1 MRASTHRLAALG
13 DPASLLASPAS
24 PRSAVRLLFITHSF
38 PPRDRPLSNVGGM
51 QRVAVDLHHAMSE
64 HPRVILATKAIYTS
78 WRWTGLRTA
87 LFLPKL
93 VLTLPRRVR
102 KEQIDVV
109 LFSSMVTASL
119 APLLRSRLPE
129 THLVAIAHGH
139 DVTMALPPYQ
149 RWLRR
154 VFGALDAVLPVSRA
168 TAEACEARG
177 ARPDGVHV
185 CPNGIRL
192 DRFGTLPARDAAR
205 RALLAAHRLPDD
217 AFLLASVGR
226 QVKRKGTAWFV
237 RHVLPRLDPSA
248 YLLVA
253 GSGPQEEAI
262 LQAAAAAGV
271 SDRLR
276 LLGRVPEA
284 DLATL
289 LRGADVFVMPNV
301 EVEGDMEGF
310 GVVMLEA
317 GLCELPVVAAALE
330 GIQDVVTD
338 GANGFLVPPE
348 DPEAFAGQIEVLFRD
363 RELRD
368 LLGERAREYV
378 VATFS
383 WPAVARRTINSIQRV
398 LKTSRSASAA
408 R

>member
-1 MRASTHRLAALG
+1 ML
-13 DPASLLASPAS
+13 AS
-24 PRSAVRLLFITHSF
+24 PRSFADPTRSSASSGQLRPAVRLLFVTHSF

-51 QRVAVDLHHAMSE
+51 QRVAVDLHRAMSE
-64 HPRVILATKAIYTS
+64 HPRVILATEAIYTS
-78 WRWTGLRTA
+78 WTWTAARTT

-93 VLTLPRRVR
+93 LASLPRRIR
-102 KEQIDVV
+102 REQIDVV
-109 LFSSMVTASL
+109 VFSSMVTASL
-119 APLLRSRLPE
+119 APLLCRTAAGRRAKY
-129 THLVAIAHGH
+129 VAIAHGH
-139 DVTMALPPYQ
+139 DVTMAFPPYQ

-154 VFGALDAVLPVSRA
+154 VFGALDAVLPVSQA
-168 TAEACEARG
+168 TAEACEERG
-177 ARPDGVHV
+177 ADADQIEV

-192 DRFGTLPARDAAR
+192 DRFGSLPDRAAAR
-205 RALLAAHRLPDD
+205 QQLLDAYGLPGD

-237 RHVLPRLDPSA
+237 EHVLPRLSTDTPT
-248 YLLVA
+248 YFLVA
-253 GSGPQEEAI
+253 GSGPEEDTI
-262 LQAAAAAGV
+262 RQAAAQAGV
-271 SDRLR
+271 TDRLQ

-289 LRGADVFVMPNV
+289 LRGSDVFVMPNV
-301 EVEGDMEGF
+301 QVEGDMEGF

-348 DPEAFAGQIEVLFRD
+348 DPTAFAEQIRVLIRD

-368 LLGERAREYV
+368 LLGERSREYV
-378 VATFS
+378 MGAFS
-383 WPAVARRTINSIQRV
+383 WPAVARRTVRHLQDLV
-398 LKTSRSASAA
+398 LNGR
-408 R
+408 